1 MILQSEIED
10 VHDMRVIEVTDDA
23 RLREEVRPF
32 ILLERDGENFDGRL
46 RFEVDMLA
54 QVDFRE
60 AALSQQR
67 EQAVVSELLF
77 QAPAFHEGNA
87 PFLPHVHQLQSL
99 STDEHSVFFAALQE
113 NRKRRMHEMAAGAF
127 STPV

>member
-1 MILQSEIED
+1 
-10 VHDMRVIEVTDDA
+10 MRVIEVRDDA

-46 RFEVDMLA
+46 RLEVDMLT

-67 EQAVVSELLF
+67 DQAVVSELLF
-77 QAPAFHEGNA
+77 QAPAFQA
-87 PFLPHVHQLQSL
+87 WKTAIV
-99 STDEHSVFFAALQE
+99 
-113 NRKRRMHEMAAGAF
+113 RRFVRSAVDRACF
-127 STPV
+127 QPR